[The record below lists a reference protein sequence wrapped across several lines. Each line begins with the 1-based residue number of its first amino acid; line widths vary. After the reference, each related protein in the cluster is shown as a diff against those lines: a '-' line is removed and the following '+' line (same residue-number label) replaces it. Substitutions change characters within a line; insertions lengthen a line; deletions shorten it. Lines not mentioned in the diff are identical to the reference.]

1 MKKAQLAFLTS
12 THTVNDLYQ
21 GAVPALLPYLM
32 AQRGYSYTAISG
44 IALAVTG
51 LSTAF
56 QPLFGLLSD
65 RKARSWLVPAGFLTA
80 GAGVSA
86 VGLVHGYLLT
96 WLCVAAAGVGLAA
109 FHPPATSQARVACG
123 RSQKGM
129 SVFSV
134 GGTFGASLAPALVTV
149 VVGSM
154 GLSGSPLLVVPAVVM
169 AVLWGLRSLRARR
182 TEAETGAAGAPAAA
196 TGLRDDWR
204 SFGRLVAVVVGWS
217 VPYVSITA
225 LVSLYAQRTLHAG
238 SGAGAAVLTSFTAAG
253 AVGTLL
259 GGWVADRWGRLR
271 AVRTGYLLGIVALAG
286 VVWSPSFE
294 VLAVSTLL
302 CGVTMFLPF
311 APQVTL
317 AQDYLPNRPG
327 TASGL
332 TLGLAMSVGGL
343 TSPLF
348 GVLAD
353 AQGLRAVF
361 ATALAVFAVAAL
373 LAFRLPDRRPAA
385 EGAGGTDGTDGTD
398 AVAEPAGGQP
408 AGTRA

>member
-1 MKKAQLAFLTS
+1 MPIKKAQLAFLTS

-32 AQRGYSYTAISG
+32 VQRGYSYTAISG

-56 QPLFGLLSD
+56 QPLFGLLAD
-65 RKARSWLVPAGFLTA
+65 RRPRGWLVPVGFLTA

-86 VGLVHGYLLT
+86 VGLVHGYVLT
-96 WLCVAAAGVGLAA
+96 WLCVALAGVGLAA
-109 FHPPATSQARVACG
+109 FHPPATSEARVAAG

-154 GLSGSPLLVVPAVVM
+154 GLSGTPLLIIPAVVM
-169 AVLWGLRSLRARR
+169 AVLWVLRRLRSRR
-182 TEAETGAAGAPAAA
+182 TETAAAAGVQAVVAHVP
-196 TGLRDDWR
+196 DEWR

-225 LVSLYAQRTLHAG
+225 LVSLHAQRTLHAG

-253 AVGTLL
+253 AVGTLA

-271 AVRTGYLLGIVALAG
+271 AVRAGYLLGILALAG
-286 VVWSPSFE
+286 VLWSPSFAVLE
-294 VLAVSTLL
+294 VCTLL

-361 ATALAVFAVAAL
+361 AAALAVFVLAAC
-373 LAFRLPDRRPAA
+373 LAFRLPDRRPVAESAA
-385 EGAGGTDGTDGTD
+385 
-398 AVAEPAGGQP
+398 AEPADGEP
-408 AGTRA
+408 ARTGA